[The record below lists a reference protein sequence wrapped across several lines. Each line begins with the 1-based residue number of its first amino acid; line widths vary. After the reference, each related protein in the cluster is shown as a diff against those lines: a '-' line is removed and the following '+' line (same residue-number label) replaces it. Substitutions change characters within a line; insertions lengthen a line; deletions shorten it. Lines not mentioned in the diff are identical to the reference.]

1 MFKKYNKADNTYAN
15 YIHISELDKT
25 LEALKRI
32 NGRIKYETF
41 GKEPDESSLKGEYHL
56 IINDVK
62 SLEECIKTEMGGK
75 IEATVGNYHS
85 SLFLECCLHSA
96 GLEGIEYL
104 IKRGA
109 EINRTNL
116 LGNNALMCI
125 VQNDNMATENKF
137 KAIQMLVDA
146 GIDINRPN
154 VMFQTPLMEALN
166 RSEFILAEIL
176 IDNGGYVLRLPAREE
191 VEE

>member
-1 MFKKYNKADNTYAN
+1 M
-15 YIHISELDKT
+15 
-25 LEALKRI
+25 
-32 NGRIKYETF
+32 
-41 GKEPDESSLKGEYHL
+41 
-56 IINDVK
+56 
-62 SLEECIKTEMGGK
+62 
-75 IEATVGNYHS
+75 
-85 SLFLECCLHSA
+85 ECCLHSA

-104 IKRGA
+104 IKRGT

-125 VQNDNMATENKF
+125 VQNDNMATENKL
-137 KAIQMLVDA
+137 KAVQMLVDA

>member
-1 MFKKYNKADNTYAN
+1 MFKKYNKEDNTYAN

-32 NGRIKYETF
+32 KGRIKYETF
-41 GKEPDESSLKGEYHL
+41 GKEPDESSLKDEYHL
-56 IINDVK
+56 IIDDAK

-104 IKRGA
+104 IKRGT

-116 LGNNALMCI
+116 LNN
-125 VQNDNMATENKF
+125 TH
-137 KAIQMLVDA
+137 
-146 GIDINRPN
+146 
-154 VMFQTPLMEALN
+154 
-166 RSEFILAEIL
+166 
-176 IDNGGYVLRLPAREE
+176 
-191 VEE
+191 